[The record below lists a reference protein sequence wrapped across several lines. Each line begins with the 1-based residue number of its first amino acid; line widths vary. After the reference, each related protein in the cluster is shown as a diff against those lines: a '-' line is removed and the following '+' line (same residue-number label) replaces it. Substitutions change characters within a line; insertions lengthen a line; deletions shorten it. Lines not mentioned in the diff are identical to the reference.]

1 MAGTSTSARI
11 ERLRSIP
18 LFADLSERS
27 LRRILRAGTEFEV
40 PAGHVLV
47 QPRMEG
53 SGLFVVEDG
62 TVVVEALG
70 RRLERG
76 PGEFFGELVLLTPDA
91 VRAARVRA
99 KTPVRC
105 MAISRYDFIRLL
117 EEEPKMAIAMLRVL
131 ARRLA
136 EATRA

>member
-62 TVVVEALG
+62 TVVVEASG
-70 RRLERG
+70 KRLERG
-76 PGEFFGELVLLTPDA
+76 PGEFFGELALLTPDA

-105 MAISRYDFIRLL
+105 MAISRYDFTRLL